1 MDLPVALPTSSA
13 LYGAT
18 AEVPTNLLSESEGSA
33 KRQKGG
39 VQEDIH
45 GKGKTVERYRSP
57 SPMAHLP
64 YPKDT
69 NDENARQ
76 G

>member
-1 MDLPVALPTSSA
+1 MALPTSSA

-18 AEVPTNLLSESEGSA
+18 AEPSSSSPPSASETSA
-33 KRQKGG
+33 KCQKGG

-45 GKGKTVERYRSP
+45 GKAKPEERYRPP

-64 YPKDT
+64 YPEEVNEKT
-69 NDENARQ
+69 RK

>member
-1 MDLPVALPTSSA
+1 MALPTSSA

-18 AEVPTNLLSESEGSA
+18 SEVPTSASSPSSVSEGSV
-33 KRQKGG
+33 KCQQGG

-64 YPKDT
+64 YPKDV
-69 NDENARQ
+69 DHEKARP